1 MFSQD
6 EREKKPRDRVRN
18 RSNKKAPPSMT
29 DFEPS
34 NSYQVPLSDSDS
46 E

>member
-1 MFSQD
+1 MSSQD
-6 EREKKPRDRVRN
+6 EKEQIPRNRVRS
-18 RSNKKAPPSMT
+18 RSNKKPPPSMT